1 MLIERAKVLS
11 KRIAEYDRLKGSA
24 NEAMKLET
32 RAEQFQ
38 EASDAIARTRSTL
51 KRFADVGVSVSFV
64 PKECDALIGRANVLR
79 AAVQSDYKKLDDP
92 PFNLKFEFID
102 RLRSISASADDEIL
116 SAWQSFVRT
125 SSDPVSDDILEALAA
140 VPQYRPVVSTIRACR
155 TKLATLA
162 STVPSDL
169 KTAIDALH
177 TIVKDHRS
185 AWTEM
190 TAEGIPPS
198 VISFLQACAAQG
210 APLTGL
216 TDEVRGWLESRN
228 LIHAFRIKIR

>member
-1 MLIERAKVLS
+1 MLIEKAKALS
-11 KRIAEYDRLKGSA
+11 ERIAEYDRLKGSA
-24 NEAMKLET
+24 NEALQLET
-32 RAEQFQ
+32 RAKQFS
-38 EASDAIARTRSTL
+38 EASDAIARTRSAL
-51 KRFADVGVSVSFV
+51 KRFTDVGVPIRFV
-64 PKECDALIGRANVLR
+64 PKDYQTLIDRAKALRT
-79 AAVQSDYKKLDDP
+79 AVQIDLKTLDDP
-92 PFNLKFEFID
+92 PFDLKYDFID
-102 RLRSISASADDEIL
+102 RLRSISVSANEEIL

-125 SSDPVSDDILEALAA
+125 SGDPVSDDILEALAA
-140 VPQYRPVVSTIRACR
+140 VPQYRPVVATIRTCR
-155 TKLATLA
+155 AKLATLA

-169 KTAIDALH
+169 KTAIEALH

-216 TDEVRGWLESRN
+216 TNEVRGWLESRN
-228 LIHAFRIKIR
+228 LIHAFRIKIK